1 MVKVKICGL
10 AEPVTLAVALDK
22 GADMVGFNFYA
33 ASPRCISPQTAAVLG
48 AQVSGRAAK
57 VAVTVDADDALLE
70 AIIETLAPDY
80 IQAHGDETPAR
91 IRDIAHRHGIR
102 VIKAIKVRDRED
114 VARAKDYTDDAM
126 ILFDAKAPDDMD
138 AALPGGNGISFEWSL
153 LRGFRGADGF
163 VLSGGLDAS
172 NVAMAA
178 ARTGAAI
185 VDVSSGVETAPG
197 VKDAAM
203 IANFIEAAR
212 RGS

>member
-10 AEPVTLAVALDK
+10 SEPETLAVALDK
-22 GADMVGFNFYA
+22 GADLVGFVFYA
-33 ASPRCISPQTAAVLG
+33 PSPRCISPQTAGSLG
-48 AQVSGRAAK
+48 ARVGVRAAK

-70 AIIETLAPDY
+70 AIMATLAPDF

-114 VARAKDYTDDAM
+114 VARAKDYADDAI
-126 ILFDAKAPDDMD
+126 ILFDAKAPGDMD
-138 AALPGGNGISFEWSL
+138 GALPGGNGISFEWSL
-153 LRGFRGADGF
+153 VRGFHGPDGF
-163 VLSGGLDAS
+163 VLSGGLDAA

-178 ARTGAAI
+178 AHTGAAI

-197 VKDAAM
+197 VKDATM
-203 IANFIEAAR
+203 IANFIEAAKR
-212 RGS
+212 DS